1 MNEAGIG
8 GDSGGVN
15 YALIPL
21 MIISFVIKLF
31 IFVLLMCFLYFDRC
45 VGKVNF
51 LYD

>member
-1 MNEAGIG
+1 MYEVGIG
-8 GDSGGVN
+8 RDSGGVN

-31 IFVLLMCFLYFDRC
+31 ILVRLMCFLYDDRF
-45 VGKVNF
+45 GKVNF